1 MTKWTKEEFK
11 QATEML
17 AGWKSRLYLLEHKW
31 EQVKRRK
38 TYSEHREFNRV
49 YIPLRKKIEEW
60 DRKIHLNFA
69 QNGTEFTSGFTNLF
83 TKEKK

>member
-1 MTKWTKEEFK
+1 MTKWTKEEFNL
-11 QATEML
+11 ATKTL

-38 TYSEHREFNRV
+38 TYHEHREFDRV

-69 QNGTEFTSGFTNLF
+69 QNGRE
-83 TKEKK
+83 E

>member
-38 TYSEHREFNRV
+38 TYSERLKFDRV

-60 DRKIHLNFA
+60 DRKIHLNFI
-69 QNGTEFTSGFTNLF
+69 QNGR
-83 TKEKK
+83 EKQNEI

>member
-1 MTKWTKEEFK
+1 MTKWTKDEFK

-31 EQVKRRK
+31 EQVKRQK
-38 TYSEHREFNRV
+38 TYSERLKFDRV

-60 DRKIHLNFA
+60 DRKIHLNFI
-69 QNGTEFTSGFTNLF
+69 QNGTEFTSNFTNNF

>member
-1 MTKWTKEEFK
+1 MPKWTKEEFNL
-11 QATEML
+11 ATKTL

-60 DRKIHLNFA
+60 YRKIHLNFI
-69 QNGTEFTSGFTNLF
+69 QNGIE
-83 TKEKK
+83 E

>member
-1 MTKWTKEEFK
+1 MTKWTKEEFE

-31 EQVKRRK
+31 EQVKRQK
-38 TYSEHREFNRV
+38 TYSERLKFDRV

-60 DRKIHLNFA
+60 DRKIHLNFI
-69 QNGTEFTSGFTNLF
+69 QNGR
-83 TKEKK
+83 EKQNEI

>member
-1 MTKWTKEEFK
+1 MTKWTKEEFE

-31 EQVKRRK
+31 EQVKRQK
-38 TYSEHREFNRV
+38 TYSERLKVDRV

-60 DRKIHLNFA
+60 DRKIHLNFI
-69 QNGTEFTSGFTNLF
+69 QNGR
-83 TKEKK
+83 EKQNEI

>member
-1 MTKWTKEEFK
+1 MPKWTKKEFNL
-11 QATEML
+11 ATKTL
-17 AGWKSRLYLLEHKW
+17 AGWKSRLYLLEHRW

-60 DRKIHLNFA
+60 DRKVHLNFA
-69 QNGTEFTSGFTNLF
+69 QNRIE
-83 TKEKK
+83 E

>member
-1 MTKWTKEEFK
+1 MTKWTKEEFE

-31 EQVKRRK
+31 EQVKRQK
-38 TYSEHREFNRV
+38 TYSERLKFDRV

-60 DRKIHLNFA
+60 DRKIHLNFI
-69 QNGTEFTSGFTNLF
+69 QNGR
-83 TKEKK
+83 EK

>member
-1 MTKWTKEEFK
+1 MTKWTKEEFNL
-11 QATEML
+11 ATKTL
-17 AGWKSRLYLLEHKW
+17 AGRKSRLYLLEHKW

-60 DRKIHLNFA
+60 DKKIHLNFA
-69 QNGTEFTSGFTNLF
+69 QNGIE
-83 TKEKK
+83 E

>member
-1 MTKWTKEEFK
+1 MTKWTKEEFNL
-11 QATEML
+11 ATKTL

-38 TYSEHREFNRV
+38 TYSEHRQFNRG

-60 DRKIHLNFA
+60 DKKIHLNFI
-69 QNGTEFTSGFTNLF
+69 QNGIE
-83 TKEKK
+83 E